1 MVIKEIWV
9 HLLAYNLIRV
19 VMAEA
24 AASGDRE
31 PRTISFKHTV
41 QLWGAWRALG
51 EALDEARTAAML
63 ALITRRRVG
72 NRAGRSEPRVTR
84 RRPKP
89 RRLMLRPRPALK
101 IDMYRTGK
109 C

>member
-63 ALITRRRVG
+63 ALIAGRRVG

-89 RRLMLRPRPALK
+89 HRLMLRPRLALK